1 MQLYTH
7 TKCACTYVSEIQFVS
22 YTQINTLNYTGVF
35 GFFRLVVY
43 F

>member
-22 YTQINTLNYTGVF
+22 YTQINTNYTGVF
-35 GFFRLVVY
+35 VFFLN
-43 F
+43 